1 MISVISNHIK
11 YWTFWATNE
20 WGLNIFIKV
29 SPLLLISVI
38 KLALTPFSS

>member
-1 MISVISNHIK
+1 MHINISITQNLMISVISNHIK

-29 SPLLLISVI
+29 SPL
-38 KLALTPFSS
+38 